1 MRFFNQKDGDLSKK
15 TRRTAGLTFKG
26 TELHQILRL
35 ASCVT
40 GFDTVSNV
48 MELSVLED

>member
-1 MRFFNQKDGDLSKK
+1 MRFFDQKDGDLSKK

-26 TELHQILRL
+26 TELHQVLRL
-35 ASCVT
+35 AGCVA